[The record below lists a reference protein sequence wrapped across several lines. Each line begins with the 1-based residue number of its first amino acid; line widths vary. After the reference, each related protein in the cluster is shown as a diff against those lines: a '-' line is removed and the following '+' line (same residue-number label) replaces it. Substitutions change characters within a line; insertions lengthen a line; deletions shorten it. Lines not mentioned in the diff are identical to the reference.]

1 MWWGDGTGCPERLCM
16 NHLWKCSRFAWMG
29 PWATWFCTWSGNPV
43 SGRELELDDPQGP
56 SNPKHSLISTKFH
69 ISHWE
74 KTACTWDDMERKL
87 NCYRKYGIWI
97 QCFLWW
103 IATTPRLD
111 CDDSVTEKYNNSLRD
126 SQETLSRYMLPGLVR
141 IPSQSVPPF
150 LNTHFPTCFGCSLS
164 WYFVSN
170 LPLSFSF

>member
-1 MWWGDGTGCPERLCM
+1 MAQAVQRGCAWTISGSVQGLLGWGLGQPDFVLD
-16 NHLWKCSRFAWMG
+16 LA
-29 PWATWFCTWSGNPV
+29 AGNPV

-56 SNPKHSLISTKFH
+56 SNPSHSVIPTKFH

-74 KTACTWDDMERKL
+74 KTACSWDDMERKL

-103 IATTPRLD
+103 IATTQRLD